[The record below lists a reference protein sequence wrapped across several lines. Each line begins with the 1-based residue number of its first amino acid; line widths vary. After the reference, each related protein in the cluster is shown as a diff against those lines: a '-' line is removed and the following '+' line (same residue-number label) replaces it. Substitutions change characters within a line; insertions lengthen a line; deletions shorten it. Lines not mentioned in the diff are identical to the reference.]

1 MNLRALA
8 VASAVAIV
16 AAIVGVLLSRVLPAG
31 IVSPSTEGSLAPS
44 LAAEASSSATAI
56 AEPTLAEGEAV
67 DYEEALAYMRELTGS
82 DCASTANA
90 TLVLTD
96 AVIGDA
102 EAVPSGSNQ
111 WVRSG
116 IWHGSSDALINELGG
131 SVIADHDSYVWLLL
145 NAEGGPYAQLLQ
157 RAVTPGGEELW
168 FVAGTVNSLH
178 ETECH

>member
-1 MNLRALA
+1 VRRALPL
-8 VASAVAIV
+8 VLLLMV
-16 AAIVGVLLSRVLPAG
+16 AACTQDLSPRRPDAAPTPG
-31 IVSPSTEGSLAPS
+31 PTPSGP
-44 LAAEASSSATAI
+44 I
-56 AEPTLAEGEAV
+56 PTLAEGEAV

-131 SVIADHDSYVWLLL
+131 TVIAEHDSYVWLLL

-157 RAVTPGGEELW
+157 RAVTPGGEQLW
-168 FVAGTVNSLH
+168 FVAGTVNSLD
-178 ETECH
+178 ETECQ